1 MAFFWAFLGADRY
14 SRSKY
19 QNDGFKAREFWFSI
33 FNEGWKQLQI
43 FTKMVSVFPN
53 FEQPLLSHGNHH
65 RRVFTHRTPFAEF
78 SLRLTCCKTVEVDLD
93 QKISEVLD
101 SLTGPLLK
109 MEGNSSLHIQR
120 LIWKGITSISTSFSF
135 G

>member
-1 MAFFWAFLGADRY
+1 MLTDIVDLSIRMMVEKHVNYDYQFFMRD
-14 SRSKY
+14 
-19 QNDGFKAREFWFSI
+19 E
-33 FNEGWKQLQI
+33 KQLQI
-43 FTKMVSVFPN
+43 FTKMVAVFPN
-53 FEQPLLSHGNHH
+53 FVQTLFLIGNYH

-120 LIWKGITSISTSFSF
+120 LI
-135 G
+135 

>member
-1 MAFFWAFLGADRY
+1 MGVDRY
-14 SRSKY
+14 STVVGEYRM
-19 QNDGFKAREFWFSI
+19 
-33 FNEGWKQLQI
+33 
-43 FTKMVSVFPN
+43 MVSKHVN
-53 FEQPLLSHGNHH
+53 FDFQFLMRDENSYKSSRKWCQSFQALYIQPLLSHGNHH

-120 LIWKGITSISTSFSF
+120 VI
-135 G
+135 